1 MSIELYTKLSQ
12 RENTLITKLVSR
24 LRMSAAPHYQDM
36 DIGLLEQRAA
46 RVVEA
51 FILSLAEN
59 PDAFVEYI
67 RDIAEERISE
77 GYLLGEIQFALNIL
91 EESAWQ
97 IVVGDIHPNDH
108 VFHLGRISGTI
119 SAAKDALARIYLNHM
134 VIARA
139 EVDRLEARIGALC
152 DGSSE
157 QLRGEDDEFSDLD
170 A

>member
-1 MSIELYTKLSQ
+1 MSLELYTKLSQ
-12 RENTLITKLVSR
+12 RENALIEKLVSR

-36 DIGLLEQRAA
+36 EIGLLEQRAA

-51 FILSLAEN
+51 FILSLAED
-59 PDAFVEYI
+59 PDTFVEYI

-97 IVVGDIHPNDH
+97 IVVGDIPPRDH
-108 VFHLGRISGTI
+108 VFHLGRISGAI
-119 SAAKDALARIYLNHM
+119 SASKDTLARIYLNHM

-139 EVDRLEARIGALC
+139 EVDRLEAKIGTLC
-152 DGSSE
+152 DRSGQE
-157 QLRGEDDEFSDLD
+157 LQMDGDEFPDLD